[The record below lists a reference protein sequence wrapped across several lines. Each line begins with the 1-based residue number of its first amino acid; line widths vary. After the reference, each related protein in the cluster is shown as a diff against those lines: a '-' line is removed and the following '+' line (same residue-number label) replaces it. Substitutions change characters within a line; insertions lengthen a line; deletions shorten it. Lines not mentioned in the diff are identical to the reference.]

1 MNLQQRTQAFVQL
14 QAFLTRH
21 FSERLPEEKV
31 LHEGLDQ
38 LIATQQQYNAWF
50 NPENVELALRNIAAM
65 LEETELRRFAS
76 RLDDRAPK
84 RVAVICAGNIPMVGF
99 HDVLCVLLSGHQ
111 LLIKLSEDDRFL
123 IPFFL
128 RLLVHYAP
136 GFEEKIRF
144 VEGKLSEFDAVI
156 ATGSNNT
163 SRHFDYYFAKY
174 PRIVRRNRTSVAIL
188 NGDESPEELKALGKD
203 IFSYFGLGCRNVSK
217 VLVPAGY
224 RFDPFFE
231 AIYSFGEVVN
241 NRKYGNNYDYHRAL
255 FLLDSIPFLDNN
267 FLIIRQ
273 SEELFSP
280 ISVLHYQEF
289 ESETAKQDYL
299 QANRGQLQCIVGKG
313 HVSFGCSQSPVISD
327 FADGVDT
334 LEFLLHL

>member
-1 MNLQQRTQAFVQL
+1 MNLQQRTEAFVQL
-14 QAFLTRH
+14 QAFLKRH

-50 NPENVELALRNIAAM
+50 NPENVELALRNIAGM
-65 LEETELRRFAS
+65 LDEKELRRFAS
-76 RLDDRAPK
+76 RLDERAVK

-123 IPFFL
+123 LPFFL

-144 VEGKLSEFDAVI
+144 VEGKLSGFDAVI

-163 SRHFDYYFAKY
+163 ARHFDYYFAKY

-255 FLLDSIPFLDNN
+255 FLLESIPFLDNN

-289 ESETAKQDYL
+289 ENETARQDYL
-299 QANRGQLQCIVGKG
+299 AANREHLQCIVAKG
-313 HVSFGCSQSPVISD
+313 HVPFGCSQSPVISD

-334 LEFLLHL
+334 LDFLLHL